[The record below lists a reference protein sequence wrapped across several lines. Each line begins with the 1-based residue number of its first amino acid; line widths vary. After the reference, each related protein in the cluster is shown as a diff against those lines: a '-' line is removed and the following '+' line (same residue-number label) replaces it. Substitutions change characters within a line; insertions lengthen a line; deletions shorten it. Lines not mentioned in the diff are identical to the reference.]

1 MDTYDRLLTL
11 RDDEALVATDPDESM
26 RFMIR
31 TDYRGSGN
39 LQVDIAGRLDRIVPP
54 IMELVVAW
62 PELAPQLPRSTA
74 WVLPLVE
81 LLIIAR
87 GGDSRGM
94 ELPSMIDHLS
104 IILDAEQAARLV
116 ELIDARTLELIAG

>member
-11 RDDEALVATDPDESM
+11 RDDEALVAIDPDETV

-39 LQVDIAGRLDRIVPP
+39 LQVDIGGRLDLIVPP

-62 PELAPQLPRSTA
+62 PELAPQLPKSTA
-74 WVLPLVE
+74 WVQPLVE
-81 LLIIAR
+81 LLIVAR
-87 GGDSRGM
+87 GGDARGM
-94 ELPSMIDHLS
+94 ELPSTIDHLS
-104 IILDAEQAARLV
+104 LVVSADQAARLV
-116 ELIDARTLELIAG
+116 ELIDVRTLELIAG

>member
-1 MDTYDRLLTL
+1 MDTYDRILTL

-31 TDYRGSGN
+31 TDYRGTSN
-39 LQVDIAGRLDRIVPP
+39 VQVDVAGRLDRIVPP

-87 GGDSRGM
+87 DGDARGM
-94 ELPSMIDHLS
+94 EVPSQIDHLS
-104 IILDAEQAARLV
+104 LVLSPDQAARLV
-116 ELIDARTLELIAG
+116 ELIDARTLEVVG